1 MELLELFSY
10 DEAGFFEGPILFQ
23 VMEGVFPPDRTTKT
37 PLPEGADHEKNFYR
51 WDGSVWVA
59 EPKPTKIDDLLG
71 IVVSHKSDTLHDIEM
86 RQLIQD
92 LAEGVEGYRIVRGEG
107 DDKTWSVEKIPEE
120 EIAAQEAEAAITN
133 FDARMSSL
141 KERMSL
147 AMLQGDQEQVT
158 ALQAEYQNLMN
169 QGV

>member
-1 MELLELFSY
+1 MDFLELFSY
-10 DEAGFFEGPILFQ
+10 DEAGYFEGPILFQ

-37 PLPEGADHEKNFYR
+37 PLPDGADLEKNFYR
-51 WDGSVWVA
+51 WDGSAWVA

-107 DDKTWSVEKIPEE
+107 DDMTWMVEKIPEE
-120 EIAAQEAEAAITN
+120 EIEAQEAEAAIGD
-133 FDARMSSL
+133 FDSQASALKDRLVTAMIMGDDEQVASL
-141 KERMSL
+141 K
-147 AMLQGDQEQVT
+147 
-158 ALQAEYQNLMN
+158 AEYKELM
-169 QGV
+169 GV